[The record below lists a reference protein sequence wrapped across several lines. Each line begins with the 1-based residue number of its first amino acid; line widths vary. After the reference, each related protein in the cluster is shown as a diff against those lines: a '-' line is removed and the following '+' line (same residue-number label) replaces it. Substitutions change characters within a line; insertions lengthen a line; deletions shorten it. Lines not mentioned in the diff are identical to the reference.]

1 MRASEIF
8 EAAWPFRNK
17 NKIYSLLIDKIDSG
31 PFDGGCVTMA
41 MALQMVTGGEI
52 VVLVGTP
59 HRNTDQEAAQHA
71 ALLLN
76 GKLIDGDGPAEPDA
90 FINRFVRNEMAHVGG
105 TISHIRPIESG
116 DLPEAPRDLELAQQ
130 IAKLL

>member
-17 NKIYSLLIDKIDSG
+17 NKIYSLLIDQIGSG
-31 PFDGGCVTMA
+31 PFDGGCAVFA
-41 MALQMVTGGEI
+41 QALQLKYGGDI
-52 VVLVGTP
+52 VVLVG
-59 HRNTDQEAAQHA
+59 NTRQHGPINAQHA
-71 ALLLN
+71 AIALS
-76 GKLIDGDGPAEPDA
+76 GKLIDADGPAGPAE
-90 FINRFVRNEMAHVGG
+90 FVQRFVKNELESGG
-105 TISHIRPIESG
+105 EITQVRPIKET